1 MKNRKLCIKYWSGCV
16 HGQLKVDFWVKYEIV
31 NLSCAW
37 LSMFHVLYLFQSN
50 RFFRIEPTIS
60 ISFFQ
65 SAKSILR
72 QNCQR
77 MRIGEGGSQP
87 DTFWTHFKV
96 SIKLEALLGPKNY
109 WQLRNLC
116 MRVGVCVWEN
126 FHFSFFF
133 FEWNSLPKVEA
144 EPRYIMAKR
153 EHMTFLRL
161 KALVSWLLWSN
172 WDVDVAGTHIKFPTC
187 LEGQQTW

>member
-1 MKNRKLCIKYWSGCV
+1 MRLLIYPV
-16 HGQLKVDFWVKYEIV
+16 HGFPCFTCFTYSSPTGFSESNQLFPFV
-31 NLSCAW
+31 
-37 LSMFHVLYLFQSN
+37 
-50 RFFRIEPTIS
+50 
-60 ISFFQ
+60 FFQ
-65 SAKSILR
+65 SAKFSILR

-116 MRVGVCVWEN
+116 IRVGVCVWEN

-133 FEWNSLPKVEA
+133 FELNSLPKVEA
-144 EPRYIMAKR
+144 EPRYIMAIM